1 MTLCDTGP
9 LVALV
14 DRDDPHHARCL
25 AALQTLPAQPLLT
38 TWPCLTEAMYL
49 LWRAGGLP
57 AQDELWGYLA
67 DGLVVLHIP
76 AATEWERIRTLMQQY
91 HDAPMD
97 LADAALVTA
106 AERCQL
112 RRIFTLDRHFYAY
125 RIDGVDGRPTLG
137 QRGRSRQG
145 ETGR

>member
-1 MTLCDTGP
+1 VTLCDTGP

-14 DRDDPHHARCL
+14 DRDDPHHARCVE
-25 AALQTLPAQPLLT
+25 ALQRLPAQPLLT

-97 LADAALVTA
+97 LADASLVAA

-112 RRIFTLDRHFYAY
+112 RRIFTIAGHFYAY
-125 RIDGVDGRPTLG
+125 RIDGQHPFDVIP
-137 QRGRSRQG
+137 
-145 ETGR
+145 

>member
-1 MTLCDTGP
+1 
-9 LVALV
+9 V
-14 DRDDPHHARCL
+14 DRDDPHHARCV

-49 LWRAGGLP
+49 LWRAGGLA

-97 LADAALVTA
+97 LADASLVTA

-125 RIDGVDGRPTLG
+125 RTMV
-137 QRGRSRQG
+137 
-145 ETGR
+145 

>member
-14 DRDDPHHARCL
+14 DRDDPHHARCV

-67 DGLVVLHIP
+67 DRLVVLHIP
-76 AATEWERIRTLMQQY
+76 ATTEWERIRTLMQQY

-97 LADAALVTA
+97 LADASLVTA

>member
-14 DRDDPHHARCL
+14 DRDDPHHARCV
-25 AALQTLPAQPLLT
+25 AALQALPAQPLLT

-49 LWRAGGLP
+49 LWRIGGLL

-76 AATEWERIRTLMQQY
+76 AANEWERIRTLMQQY

-97 LADAALVTA
+97 LADASLVTA
-106 AERCQL
+106 AERLQL
-112 RRIFTLDRHFYAY
+112 RRIFTLDPHFYAY
-125 RIDGVDGRPTLG
+125 RIDGQHPFDVVP
-137 QRGRSRQG
+137 
-145 ETGR
+145 

>member
-1 MTLCDTGP
+1 MLCDTGF

-14 DRDDPHHARCL
+14 DRDDPHHARCV
-25 AALQTLPAQPLLT
+25 AAQTLPAQPLLT

-49 LWRAGGLP
+49 LRRAGGLA
-57 AQDELWGYLA
+57 AQDELWRYLA
-67 DGLVVLHIP
+67 DGLVVLRIL
-76 AATEWERIRTLMQQY
+76 AATEWERIRTIMQQY

-97 LADAALVTA
+97 LADASLVTA

-125 RIDGVDGRPTLG
+125 RIDGVDGRPTLR

>member
-1 MTLCDTGP
+1 MLVTLCDTGP
-9 LVALV
+9 LVALL
-14 DRDDPHHARCL
+14 DRDDPHHTRCV

-49 LWRAGGLP
+49 LSRAGGLP

-76 AATEWERIRTLMQQY
+76 ETTEWERIRALMRQY

-97 LADAALVTA
+97 LADASLVAA
-106 AERCQL
+106 AERFQL

-125 RIDGVDGRPTLG
+125 RIDGQHPFDVIP
-137 QRGRSRQG
+137 
-145 ETGR
+145 

>member
-14 DRDDPHHARCL
+14 DHDDPNHPRCV
-25 AALQTLPAQPLLT
+25 ATLQTLPPQPLLA
-38 TWPCLTEAMYL
+38 TWPCFTEAMYL

-76 AATEWERIRTLMQQY
+76 AANEWERIRTLMQQY

-97 LADAALVTA
+97 LADASLVA
-106 AERCQL
+106 VAERRHL
-112 RRIFTLDRHFYAY
+112 RRIFTLDRHFYAC
-125 RIDGVDGRPTLG
+125 RIEGKQAFDVIP
-137 QRGRSRQG
+137 
-145 ETGR
+145 